1 MRILSLVFALLFFT
15 FAALQWNDPDPLL
28 WILIYGYV
36 AVVAL
41 LDFLNK
47 TINPLIILISVIAG
61 FLYSFFYL
69 PGLID
74 LLDRGAIDQLAEEMH
89 ASTTY
94 IEESREFLG
103 LLIALGVL
111 LFYYFRYKRKYHANK

>member
-1 MRILSLVFALLFFT
+1 MRILSLVFALLFFA

-74 LLDRGAIDQLAEEMH
+74 LLDRGGFNQLAAEMH
-89 ASTTY
+89 ASTMY

-111 LFYYFRYKRKYHANK
+111 LFYYFRYKRKYHATK